1 MTDEV
6 ISPGYPLTRAQIRKG
21 RRIPPEIFF
30 VGSAIFH
37 YLGPAFAVLL
47 FAHVDV
53 LGIAWLRIAS
63 AAVVFVFWK
72 RPWRLFKELD
82 AGRTS
87 SCDFI
92 RHRIGEHEPLFLS
105 SDQPPATRDGGN
117 D

>member
-1 MTDEV
+1 MTNKIV
-6 ISPGYPLTRAQIRKG
+6 WSIKPMTRERAHTARPV
-21 RRIPPEIFF
+21 PPEAFF
-30 VGSAIFH
+30 ICSAIFH

-105 SDQPPATRDGGN
+105 SDQ
-117 D
+117 